1 MGSSNFSFDNMA
13 YKIERS
19 RLDHE
24 QLVQSTLMN
33 WNYQDHDLYLLSS
46 EGHRIYTN
54 KALLSFYSI
63 IMKDI
68 LNDPVVAFSLN
79 VPSVSVPATHACVT
93 LLLKILV
100 EGKTKANEEVS
111 IDDVKDL
118 AEALGIQL
126 PNLISDQPNINPKP
140 KEVFGTQ
147 LPNHIFG
154 QTNNNP
160 KPKKQK
166 TITKKYDVQNEAMND
181 IVQQSTI
188 KEEPLESQFKEE
200 QFEKISEEVNKLWE
214 CSICKKNYTEK
225 RGMLRHKRK
234 YHKDQQDDITKS
246 QMPLE
251 ETVSNPL
258 AEEQNPLETDEVNE
272 NEADGLDTSFESHVV
287 EENFEFV
294 EH

>member
-1 MGSSNFSFDNMA
+1 MA

-24 QLVQSTLMN
+24 LLVQNTLMS
-33 WNYQDHDLYLLSS
+33 WNYQDHDLHLLTS

-68 LNDPVVAFSLN
+68 LNDPVIAFSFN
-79 VPSVSVPATHACVT
+79 VPSVSVPATHACVS

-100 EGKTKANEEVS
+100 EGKTKASEEVS
-111 IDDVKDL
+111 IFDVKEL
-118 AEALGIQL
+118 AEVLGIEL
-126 PNLISDQPNINPKP
+126 PNLIFDQPNTNPKP
-140 KEVFGTQ
+140 KEVLGTQ

-166 TITKKYDVQNEAMND
+166 TNTKNLDIQNEAMND

-200 QFEKISEEVNKLWE
+200 HFEKISEEVKKVWE
-214 CSICKKNYTEK
+214 CSICKKKYTEK
-225 RGMLRHKRK
+225 KGMLRHKRR
-234 YHKDQQDDITKS
+234 YHKDQQDDMTKS
-246 QMPLE
+246 QIPLE
-251 ETVSNPL
+251 ENVSNPN
-258 AEEQNPLETDEVNE
+258 AEERNPLESEEVDE